1 MQLIFTEWLLHV
13 KRGSK
18 HGDKMMKKIHVFME
32 YFFFFPCR
40 GGKQKTLDKCVVCL
54 ERRKF
59 CGKIKAEKK
68 DWEYLGDVPGSLG

>member
-1 MQLIFTEWLLHV
+1 MCSWNT
-13 KRGSK
+13 
-18 HGDKMMKKIHVFME
+18 
-32 YFFFFPCR
+32 FFFPCR

-68 DWEYLGDVPGSLG
+68 DWEYFGDVLGSLGEEYC